1 MPQTTAEKK
10 FFLTR
15 AGNFFPSIASKIS
28 KTYATNSFQQYKG
41 FLKNITGGEA

>member
-15 AGNFFPSIASKIS
+15 AGNFFLSIASQIS
-28 KTYATNSFQQYKG
+28 KTHNTASFQRYKG

>member
-15 AGNFFPSIASKIS
+15 AEKFLENTASKIS
-28 KTYATNSFQQYKG
+28 KSPDLANFQQYKG
-41 FLKNITGGEA
+41 ILKNVTGGEE